1 MVNLKYPS
9 ALKGK
14 ANMAWLG
21 AIVCGFCPMIFF
33 HFGGLWQEFQFGDNK
48 RSQTDD
54 SPFFHNLV
62 ASDFNN
68 SVAGRE
74 FLNYNPTF
82 EYGVIDRKR
91 LMIDSY
97 ESFSQRF

>member
-14 ANMAWLG
+14 ANMAWLA
-21 AIVCGFCPMIFF
+21 AIVSGFSPILYF
-33 HFGGLWQEFQFGDNK
+33 HIGGFWQEHQFGDNK
-48 RSQTDD
+48 RVITGD
-54 SPFFHNLV
+54 PPIYHYLV

-74 FLNYNPTF
+74 FLNYNPSYQ
-82 EYGVIDRKR
+82 YGLVDRKR
-91 LMIDSY
+91 LMIDSFEY
-97 ESFSQRF
+97 FSSKI